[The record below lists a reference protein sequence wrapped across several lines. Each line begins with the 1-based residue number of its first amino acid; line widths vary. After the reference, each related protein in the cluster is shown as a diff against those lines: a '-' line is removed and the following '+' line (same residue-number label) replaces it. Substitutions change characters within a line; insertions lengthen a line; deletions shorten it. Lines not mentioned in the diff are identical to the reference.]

1 MRMVLLF
8 FAVLLVTAT
17 AASAA
22 PRMMIGFYDDNAFRW
37 SPAAQ
42 QNLLAAEK
50 AGASIIHVTADWSQI
65 APTKPANPLNG
76 NDPAYHISDLDTLV
90 GGALRFGLGV
100 MINISGCPKWANGG
114 QPSNHPPTSVTTLAQ
129 FAQMLATRYNGHH
142 GHGLVSRWS
151 VWNEPNL
158 QLFLTPQ
165 FSGSTIVSPREYLRL
180 YLPAYRAIK
189 LGNPQAL
196 VAVGE
201 TSNRGRD
208 KPIASSS
215 GVSDSVAPAT
225 FAYQLSRLDPN
236 LPFDAWATHP
246 YPTDPFLGPTQ
257 KVAWPN
263 VTMTRI
269 TQFGQSLQKWFHRR
283 VPIWITEYGEQT
295 KPQFAAGVTYARQAS
310 DAKTALQMAAAS
322 PFVEMFI
329 WFTIRDS
336 PGTWQSGLET
346 AGGTKKPAYA
356 AFASVAKKLDGQ
368 SQVVAPNRFPVVKVF
383 APFIAYHDPPNSPLT
398 VTYSVY
404 LGKKLEHL
412 QKVTARL
419 NGEQEVPVT
428 VQFKP
433 AKAQQ
438 YLATFKLTDKHGQ
451 SQTVSVSFLPT

>member
-1 MRMVLLF
+1 MRT
-8 FAVLLVTAT
+8 VLLVFAILLASG
-17 AASAA
+17 AAAGAA
-22 PRMMIGFYDDNAFRW
+22 PRMMIGFYDDNSFRW

-42 QNLLAAEK
+42 QNLLAAQR

-76 NDPAYHISDLDTLV
+76 NDPAYRIKDLDTLV
-90 GGALRFGLGV
+90 DGALRYGLGV
-100 MINISGCPKWANGG
+100 MINVSGCPKWANGG
-114 QPSNHPPTSVTTLAQ
+114 QASNHPPTSVTTLSQ
-129 FAQMLATRYNGHH
+129 FVEMLARRYNGHN

-180 YLPAYRAIK
+180 YLAAYRAIK
-189 LGNPQAL
+189 RGNPQAL

-201 TSNRGRD
+201 TSNRGRN
-208 KPIASSS
+208 KPIAAGS
-215 GVSDSVAPAT
+215 GVADTVAPAT
-225 FAYQLSRLDPN
+225 FAYQLSRLDPH

-263 VTMTRI
+263 VTLTRI
-269 TQFGQSLQKWFHRR
+269 DQFGQSLEKWFHRR

-310 DAKTALQMAAAS
+310 DAKTALTMAAAS
-322 PFVEMFI
+322 PYVEMFV

-346 AGGTKKPAYA
+346 KSGSKKPSYA

-368 SQVVAPNRFPVVKVF
+368 SQVVAPNRFPLVKVF
-383 APFIAYHDPPNSPLT
+383 TPFIAYHDPAGAVVLI
-398 VTYSVY
+398 TYRVY
-404 LGKKLEHL
+404 KGSKLVFVAQE
-412 QKVTARL
+412 TSRL
-419 NGEQEVPVT
+419 NGQQQVPVN
-428 VQFKP
+428 VKFKP
-433 AKAQQ
+433 ARKTP
-438 YLATFKLTDKHGQ
+438 YLLTVDIGDKHGQ
-451 SQTVSVSFLPT
+451 HEKRAIALLPA